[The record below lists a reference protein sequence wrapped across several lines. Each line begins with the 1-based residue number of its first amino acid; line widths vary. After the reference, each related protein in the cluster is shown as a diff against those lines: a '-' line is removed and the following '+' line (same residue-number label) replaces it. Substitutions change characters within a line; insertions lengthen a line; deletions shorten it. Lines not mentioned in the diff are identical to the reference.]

1 MCHSAIREEGLMLHL
16 HKHIKLPSTLQAQPD
31 TDLTLPGVPYLS
43 NLYQAGAM
51 QLIVPAM
58 AI

>member
-1 MCHSAIREEGLMLHL
+1 MLQL
-16 HKHIKLPSTLQAQPD
+16 HKHIKLPSTLQVQPD
-31 TDLTLPGVPYLS
+31 TDLTLPCAPYLS